1 MIDSKQLGF
10 IVPEVLLPAE
20 DVNLKKWACV
30 ACDQFTSQPEYW
42 AEVEKQVGTAA
53 STLHIMLPE
62 IYLEREDRDDNI
74 AHMKQVMADYLADGV
89 LELLPRGIV
98 LTERHIGGKLRK
110 GILLAMDLEQYSY
123 EAGEKPMIRATEQ
136 TVLSRIPPRV
146 KIRRGALVEMPHIM
160 LLIDDEADEVI
171 GGLHMQR
178 GSLKKLYDFELMM
191 DGGRIEGFLA
201 DEPKQIQSVVE
212 AIARLPKRDNML
224 YCVGDGNHSLATA
237 KTIWDEAKKNLS
249 PEQCE
254 NHPLRYALC
263 EIINLRDRAVE
274 FMPIHRMLF
283 GVNPSACAQ
292 FVVER
297 LKERGRDA
305 KLVFGRW
312 NPATKTDDGNFIIPF
327 IYHDGAGKIIIENP
341 AHPLAVGEVQDILEE
356 YIAQVKNSSI
366 DYIHGDET
374 LIEMGRAKYD
384 AVGFFFDAL
393 DKSKFF
399 DLLVQ
404 CGVLPKKTFSLG
416 EAEEKRYYMECRMLT
431 EIEEADEVPEQAA
444 E

>member
-1 MIDSKQLGF
+1 MIDAKQLGF
-10 IVPEVLLPAE
+10 TVPEVLLPAE
-20 DVNLKKWACV
+20 NVNLKKWACV

-42 AEVEKQVGTAA
+42 AEVEKQVGAA
-53 STLHIMLPE
+53 GSALHIMLPE
-62 IYLEREDRDDNI
+62 IYLEREDTDDNI

-201 DEPKQIQSVVE
+201 DEPKQIQGVVE

-292 FVVER
+292 FVVEK

-312 NPATKTDDGNFIIPF
+312 NPSTATEEGHFIIPF

-341 AHPLAVGEVQDILEE
+341 SHPLAVGEVQDILEE
-356 YIAQVKNSSI
+356 FASQSKSSSI

-374 LIEMGRAKYD
+374 LIDMARTKYD

-393 DKSKFF
+393 DKARFF
-399 DLLVQ
+399 DLLIQ

-431 EIEEADEVPEQAA
+431 EITADDEAQESAQ
-444 E
+444 